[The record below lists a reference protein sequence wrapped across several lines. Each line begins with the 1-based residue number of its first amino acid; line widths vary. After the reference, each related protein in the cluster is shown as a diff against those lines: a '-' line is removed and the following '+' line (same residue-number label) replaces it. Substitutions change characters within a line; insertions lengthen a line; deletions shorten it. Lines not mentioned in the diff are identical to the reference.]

1 MIGRRADPC
10 EHGRQAARSERDQPE
25 RPGELHDELS
35 HVRAAAGGLEF
46 TYRDYSANTRT
57 VHNARLSEIERGDA
71 SWIGSEIVDLAS
83 ALQIAPS
90 ELMSCRCQHWPT
102 GTPKAL

>member
-1 MIGRRADPC
+1 MMNSATSAPP
-10 EHGRQAARSERDQPE
+10 QAALNSLIEI
-25 RPGELHDELS
+25 
-35 HVRAAAGGLEF
+35 
-46 TYRDYSANTRT
+46 YSANTRT

>member
-1 MIGRRADPC
+1 MPGAT
-10 EHGRQAARSERDQPE
+10 HHRDQIATGRHP
-25 RPGELHDELS
+25 
-35 HVRAAAGGLEF
+35 RANSTNIICQQALIEI
-46 TYRDYSANTRT
+46 YSANTRT
-57 VHNARLSEIERGDA
+57 VHNARLSEIERGECVLDR
-71 SWIGSEIVDLAS
+71 ISEIVDLAS